1 MAQAARKEE
10 LSVPEGGIAQFI
22 MDDDEI
28 EQVYGSEAEDE
39 AEDEAES
46 EDEDEGLEESDGTEE
61 YGDQGIAQFPALTKK
76 MAALGREGDNVV
88 AHVQTGELVI
98 PLALIE
104 SDPELKEGLFERL
117 RQMGIDDPQ
126 RYVVGSS
133 ANSINPVTGAPE
145 FFLKKVFGGVKKVF
159 KSVAK
164 GVSNVIKGVVKVV
177 KKVAPI
183 VLPIALS
190 FTPLGPI
197 YGAALGSGLGTLIS
211 GGSISD
217 ALKSGLIAGAAGAV
231 FQGVTGSGSFT
242 DNVRMGLADPAAR
255 FSQTVS
261 GAKTSFSNVFGGEAA
276 RTANAGQQGFFSD
289 YIPASS
295 APPKPPVTT
304 SEAVKQATAG
314 AEAAPGAAA
323 PGAAAPGAAQP
334 SSLTKPYEPRSF
346 MESLKAGEYKDAF
359 FPSAPTADQ
368 VTLAKGAAF
377 NDTLKTLTASGVPAA
392 EAATLATQAAQN
404 VTAASIGPGLL
415 RTYGPLAALG
425 TGVAAAA
432 GAFKQPKAEPLNILD
447 RGSSGDLVT
456 GETLIEQ
463 DPSTYLVSDL
473 GAYQLN
479 PETGEYEVNPL
490 DPMAALEE
498 SDFSVPTT
506 YNTGIPIGYLPSSNP
521 GGPFARP
528 YVTQAAQGG
537 AIFPRRNGGILPD
550 EGVAGKDSVRA
561 MLMPGEFV
569 MTTDAVRG
577 LGNGNVKQGI
587 KNMYAVMRN
596 LEARGRATA

>member
-39 AEDEAES
+39 AES
-46 EDEDEGLEESDGTEE
+46 EDEGLEESDGTEE

-197 YGAALGSGLGTLIS
+197 YGAALGSGLGACI
-211 GGSISD
+211 
-217 ALKSGLIAGAAGAV
+217 
-231 FQGVTGSGSFT
+231 VTG
-242 DNVRMGLADPAAR
+242 
-255 FSQTVS
+255 
-261 GAKTSFSNVFGGEAA
+261 
-276 RTANAGQQGFFSD
+276 
-289 YIPASS
+289 
-295 APPKPPVTT
+295 
-304 SEAVKQATAG
+304 KQ
-314 AEAAPGAAA
+314 
-323 PGAAAPGAAQP
+323 
-334 SSLTKPYEPRSF
+334 
-346 MESLKAGEYKDAF
+346 
-359 FPSAPTADQ
+359 
-368 VTLAKGAAF
+368 
-377 NDTLKTLTASGVPAA
+377 
-392 EAATLATQAAQN
+392 
-404 VTAASIGPGLL
+404 I
-415 RTYGPLAALG
+415 
-425 TGVAAAA
+425 
-432 GAFKQPKAEPLNILD
+432 
-447 RGSSGDLVT
+447 
-456 GETLIEQ
+456 
-463 DPSTYLVSDL
+463 
-473 GAYQLN
+473 
-479 PETGEYEVNPL
+479 
-490 DPMAALEE
+490 
-498 SDFSVPTT
+498 
-506 YNTGIPIGYLPSSNP
+506 
-521 GGPFARP
+521 
-528 YVTQAAQGG
+528 
-537 AIFPRRNGGILPD
+537 
-550 EGVAGKDSVRA
+550 
-561 MLMPGEFV
+561 
-569 MTTDAVRG
+569 
-577 LGNGNVKQGI
+577 
-587 KNMYAVMRN
+587 
-596 LEARGRATA
+596 GRAHV

>member
-1 MAQAARKEE
+1 

-39 AEDEAES
+39 A

-104 SDPELKEGLFERL
+104 SDPELKAGLFERL
-117 RQMGIDDPQ
+117 RQMGIDDPE
-126 RYVVGSS
+126 RYVVGSA
-133 ANSINPVTGAPE
+133 ANSINPITGAPE
-145 FFLKKVFGGVKKVF
+145 FFLKKIFGGVKKVF

-164 GVSNVIKGVVKVV
+164 GVSNVVKGVVNVV

-217 ALKSGLIAGAAGAV
+217 ALKAGLIAGATGAV
-231 FQGVTGSGSFT
+231 FQGVTGSGSFVE
-242 DNVRMGLADPAAR
+242 NVKTGLADPAAR

-261 GAKTSFSNVFGGEAA
+261 GAKTSLSNVFGGEAA
-276 RTANAGQQGFFSD
+276 QAANAGKPGFFSD
-289 YIPASS
+289 YIAPTPA
-295 APPKPPVTT
+295 ANTPPVTP
-304 SEAVKQATAG
+304 ADAAKQATAG
-314 AEAAPGAAA
+314 AEATAGAPAA
-323 PGAAAPGAAQP
+323 GAAQP
-334 SSLTKPYEPRSF
+334 PALPQPYEPKGF
-346 MESLKAGEYKDAF
+346 LESIKQGNFKEAFLPAG
-359 FPSAPTADQ
+359 PTADQ
-368 VTLAKGAAF
+368 VVQAQASTFNNTL
-377 NDTLKTLTASGVPAA
+377 NSLTSSGVPAA
-392 EAATLATQAAQN
+392 QAASMASQAAQG
-404 VTAASIGPGLL
+404 VTAASLGPGLL

-425 TGVAAAA
+425 TGVAAAT
-432 GAFKQPKAEPLNILD
+432 GFFSPPKQEPVDILERD
-447 RGSSGDLVT
+447 SSGDLVT

-473 GAYQLN
+473 GDYQLN
-479 PETGEYEVNPL
+479 PETGEYELKTMTPYQQLQQVNF
-490 DPMAALEE
+490 E
-498 SDFSVPTT
+498 VPTQYGMPT
-506 YNTGIPIGYLPSSNP
+506 PNPYLQNSIP

-528 YVTQAAQGG
+528 YVTEAAKGG
-537 AIFPRRNGGILPD
+537 AIFPRRNGGILPN
-550 EGVAGKDSVRA
+550 EGVSGKDSVRA

-577 LGNGNVKQGI
+577 LGNGNVNRGI